1 MLLNYDEMHHI
12 FQQLGFKDFYMR
24 QYDVEMEYLLSFAV
38 EVNARVCVFDVVP
51 GGLENG
57 LNDGIALMEKH
68 YNKPTV
74 FKQLC
79 EKWNEILI
87 CFQCYYPLEHIFVS
101 GMSLPSD
108 EDFFEKTPNQDG
120 YVLDFPLES
129 IQDMDLFI
137 DDVLQKT
144 YGSLTFCFPSLQMA
158 FRYFRDDVYFI
169 VTLKKVTEGNV
180 TAIKLLDR
188 LVTAQGLF
196 LLEGNKISL

>member
-1 MLLNYDEMHHI
+1 M
-12 FQQLGFKDFYMR
+12 
-24 QYDVEMEYLLSFAV
+24 
-38 EVNARVCVFDVVP
+38 
-51 GGLENG
+51 
-57 LNDGIALMEKH
+57 
-68 YNKPTV
+68 
-74 FKQLC
+74 
-79 EKWNEILI
+79 
-87 CFQCYYPLEHIFVS
+87 
-101 GMSLPSD
+101 
-108 EDFFEKTPNQDG
+108 
-120 YVLDFPLES
+120 DFPLES

-169 VTLKKVTEGNV
+169 VTLKKVTEENV